1 MYHITCNSSRIRA
14 GGHHGNHGGHDPCR
28 RPIQPL
34 SPSRVGGQWV
44 GLGLTGEV
52 WEALDE
58 DGTWDTE
65 SVSEVVPE
73 GDVVVLAGFHEAEEG
88 VAAVT
93 ACIRAGAA

>member
-1 MYHITCNSSRIRA
+1 MT
-14 GGHHGNHGGHDPCR
+14 
-28 RPIQPL
+28 
-34 SPSRVGGQWV
+34 GQ
-44 GLGLTGEV
+44 V

-65 SVSEVVPE
+65 SVSEVVRE
-73 GDVVVLAGFHEAEEG
+73 GDVVVLAGFHEGEEG